1 MPWDVSQVPHSS
13 VPPCG
18 ELALSKVPEEG
29 VALSC
34 VTTGGG
40 QTLCQAAQLVAKSS
54 IM

>member
-1 MPWDVSQVPHSS
+1 MGCVTGSPQLGPPW
-13 VPPCG
+13 G